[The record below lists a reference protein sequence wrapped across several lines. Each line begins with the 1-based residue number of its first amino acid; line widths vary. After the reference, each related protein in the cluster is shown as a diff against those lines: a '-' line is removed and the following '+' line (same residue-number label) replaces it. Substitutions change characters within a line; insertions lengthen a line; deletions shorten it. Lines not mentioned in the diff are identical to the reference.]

1 MSHCIHHIP
10 GRLRF
15 KFVQLKNQ
23 PARARMVESAISQ
36 VIGVTSVEISI
47 LSGSLLIH
55 YKATGAERE
64 KLLAS
69 LERTMMQIGLISE
82 PTTPAFSKA
91 SHVPAPAGVVTDKL
105 LDMLMQK
112 CIERSAL
119 ALLGILL

>member
-1 MSHCIHHIP
+1 MSHYIHHIP

-23 PARARMVESAISQ
+23 PARARMVESAIWKL
-36 VIGVTSVEISI
+36 IGVTSVEVSI
-47 LSGSLLIH
+47 LSGSLLIR
-55 YKATGAERE
+55 YEATGAERE

-69 LERTMMQIGLISE
+69 LERTMMQIGLTSGS
-82 PTTPAFSKA
+82 TTPAFSTA
-91 SHVPAPAGVVTDKL
+91 SHLPAPAGVITDKL

>member
-1 MSHCIHHIP
+1 VSHYIHHIP

-15 KFVQLKNQ
+15 KFAQLKNQ
-23 PARARMVESAISQ
+23 SARARMVESAIRQ
-36 VIGVTSVEISI
+36 VIGITSVEVSI
-47 LSGSLLIH
+47 LSGSLLIR

-69 LERTMMQIGLISE
+69 LELTMMQIGLTSGS
-82 PTTPAFSKA
+82 TTPALSKA
-91 SHVPAPAGVVTDKL
+91 SHVLAPAGFITDKL